1 MVLFDNIKFFSTHEE
16 ATEFSFS
23 LGAVGFKRIGHDGS
37 HFTVEWDNPEEASD
51 ENGD

>member
-16 ATEFSFS
+16 AMKFSFS
-23 LGAVGFKRIGHDGS
+23 LGAVGFQRIDHDGDC
-37 HFTVEWDNPEEASD
+37 FTVEWNNPEEASD